1 MSVDIP
7 RAPKALAQAQKL
19 ANLMDTAFRIP
30 VVGYRIGLDGLLGF
44 IPGIGDFISLLLAGR
59 IVRLA
64 NKMGVPK
71 EMQSKMIRNII
82 LDFILGLIPLA
93 GDIADFFFKA
103 NRANVKMM
111 EQWWLAQHDTDIKR
125 ATKEKLT
132 QWASEPTT

>member
-7 RAPKALAQAQKL
+7 KAPKALAQAQKL

-64 NKMGVPK
+64 SKMGVPAD
-71 EMQSKMIRNII
+71 MQRKMIRNII

-111 EQWWLAQHDTDIKR
+111 EQWWLAQHDDDIKH

-132 QWASEPTT
+132 QWASEPSA